1 MQEISLNILDIV
13 ENSVRAG
20 AGKVGILVVNDID
33 DATLTVTVTDNGRGM
48 TAEETDLPLRPISY
62 DDAPTPSGAAMLAEA
77 YARLRPDDVAGLD
90 RLLVPATG
98 IVVRASY
105 MAGTWLR
112 VMTAVVEDAR

>member
-1 MQEISLNILDIV
+1 MTDEPQEEELALRQEASELL
-13 ENSVRAG
+13 ENALARFEDGSV
-20 AGKVGILVVNDID
+20 LY
-33 DATLTVTVTDNGRGM
+33 M

-77 YARLRPDDVAGLD
+77 YARLRPDDASGLD

-112 VMTAVVEDAR
+112 VMTKVAG